1 MCIVESKNADPKFEP
16 ALVLKAHKDEP
27 SQYRSGIGK
36 SIILGSLGQDRII
49 VAILS
54 STFSVVTVLLARVFI
69 KEPVSRNQ
77 WLAIFIIVIG
87 VAIISAESYSH

>member
-1 MCIVESKNADPKFEP
+1 MCIVERKNADPKFEP

-54 STFSVVTVLLARVFI
+54 STFSVVTVLLARI
-69 KEPVSRNQ
+69 KESMAGNFYYRNRC
-77 WLAIFIIVIG
+77 G
-87 VAIISAESYSH
+87 NH